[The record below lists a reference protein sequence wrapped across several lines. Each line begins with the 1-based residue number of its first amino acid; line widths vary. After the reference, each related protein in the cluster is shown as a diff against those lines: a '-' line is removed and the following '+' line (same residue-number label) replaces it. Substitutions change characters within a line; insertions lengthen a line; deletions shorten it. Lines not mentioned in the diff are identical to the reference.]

1 MYCNHIGASMRQRS
15 VLKAASSQI
24 KFAGLSS
31 IYATFCFI
39 AKNHRLP
46 GLNFSV
52 GRLFL
57 PCYCSIYSA
66 ALRLRGSKGV
76 NLLCCVFHPVCVH
89 ICVLLHQIRWCEV
102 FKSKVFAI

>member
-1 MYCNHIGASMRQRS
+1 MRRRW

-66 ALRLRGSKGV
+66 ALRLGGSKGV
-76 NLLCCVFHPVCVH
+76 SLLCCVFHPVCVH